1 MTDDTFRTAL
11 SRFAGAVPFK
21 RFTVELVNGE
31 RLIGYHPEAF
41 YLDADGLATYL
52 EPDRTVQVFDAAS
65 VARLVSVVI
74 PPGAH

>member
-1 MTDDTFRTAL
+1 MRVDPFVVAL
-11 SRFAGAVPFK
+11 RAYSLAVPFQ

-31 RLIGYHPEAF
+31 RLIGYHPECF
-41 YLDADGLATYL
+41 RMEDDLVWYV
-52 EPDRTVQVFDAAS
+52 EPDGTAQAFDASS